1 MLERP
6 CPQCGFDAGGVPLAV
21 VPAAVRDNARAWRSV
36 LGRTDVRD
44 RPAPGVW
51 SPLEYACHVRDT
63 CGVFTERVALI
74 GERDDP
80 LFPNWD
86 QDATAVAERYGDQDP
101 AVVADELEL
110 AAGRIATAFER
121 VPADGWARTG
131 RRSDGAVFTVASLAR
146 YFLHDPVHHL
156 HDVGG

>member
-6 CPQCGFDAGGVPLAV
+6 CPECGFDAGPSRWH

-36 LGRTDVRD
+36 LGRTDVRA
-44 RPAPGVW
+44 PAPGVW

-63 CGVFTERVALI
+63 SGSSPPARADA
-74 GERDDP
+74 ERDDP

-86 QDATAVAERYGDQDP
+86 QDATAVAERYGEQDP

-110 AAGRIATAFER
+110 AAGRIAAAFER
-121 VPADGWARTG
+121 VPADGWAHTG
-131 RRSDGAVFTVASLAR
+131 RRSDGPVFTVASLAR